1 MLLAFVFMKKFRATK
16 EKSSSPI
23 IKCLLFTSQRHRERD
38 CNLSLNLHG
47 RSISC
52 ETTFK
57 CLGVV
62 FDIFMT
68 SKAHADYVCKKM
80 ATRVSILGSVRSF
93 LTKEKA
99 ILVY

>member
-1 MLLAFVFMKKFRATK
+1 MLSAFAFIKTYRATK
-16 EKSSSPI
+16 EKCFSPI
-23 IKCLLFTSQRHRERD
+23 IKCLLFTSQRHREHD

-57 CLGVV
+57 YLGVV

-68 SKAHADYVCKKM
+68 SKAHADYVCKKNGDK
-80 ATRVSILGSVRSF
+80 S
-93 LTKEKA
+93 
-99 ILVY
+99 